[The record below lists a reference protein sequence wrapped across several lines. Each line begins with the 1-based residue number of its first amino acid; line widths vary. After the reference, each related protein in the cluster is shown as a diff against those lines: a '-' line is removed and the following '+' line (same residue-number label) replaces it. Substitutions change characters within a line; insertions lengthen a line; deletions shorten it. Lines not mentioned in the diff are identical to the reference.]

1 MFSGTYLQYNIGH
14 EAINL
19 FKSDNGN
26 YYVYVNNDGKIGK
39 ERFNGPECKVEHVLL
54 ARTLE
59 GENAVE
65 IIGLA
70 SGLEP
75 VCHSHNNKES
85 QKEYALEHN
94 IQYGEVN
101 INDIYSG
108 GEQQD
113 INISFKA
120 KFIKRVADNKRI
132 KIIFAQKGKQEV
144 KELKVDDVKKIQLTN
159 LNNGQTLKYFIDNTT
174 KTLDYN
180 VLKDLIDKKD
190 NWGEL
195 MPPVSKRDLDQE
207 LSYLDVCKR
216 TYDELAYSNAMLYF
230 AQKYPE
236 ITFELFD
243 ELIEKKDDHED
254 FIALREK
261 KHMDLFFYN
270 TKRAIVVEN
279 KIKSGINEN
288 QKGNQLDAYV
298 SAMDELL
305 KERKINVKEKHFV
318 ILAPNYS
325 SILKEKCQTQKMVTK
340 NGNKYKLI
348 SYKDLHQKLSPFSK
362 ETPYSDDT
370 LFKQFVKSLERH
382 TKDFDDGLYETTIVR
397 FLERIEYMKRKRE
410 QQKIK

>member
-19 FKSDNGN
+19 FQSDNGC
-26 YYVYVNNDGKIGK
+26 YYVYINKDGIIGK
-39 ERFNGPECKVEHVLL
+39 EHFNGLECKVEHVLL

-120 KFIKRVADNKRI
+120 EFIKRVADKKRI
-132 KIIFAQKGKQEV
+132 KIIFAPKGNQEV
-144 KELKVDDVKKIQLTN
+144 KELKADDVIKIQLTN
-159 LNNGQTLKYFIDNTT
+159 MKIGQSPKCFIDNITNEH
-174 KTLDYN
+174 DYK
-180 VLKDLIDKKD
+180 VLKELIDKDD
-190 NWGEL
+190 NWGES
-195 MPPVSKRDLDQE
+195 MPFVSKRDQE
-207 LSYLDVCKR
+207 LSYLDVCKSA
-216 TYDELAYSNAMLYF
+216 YDELAYSNAMLYF

-325 SILKEKCQTQKMVTK
+325 SILKEKCQIREIVTEK
-340 NGNKYKLI
+340 ENKYILI
-348 SYKDLHQKLSPFSK
+348 SYKDLYDKLSFFTNIP
-362 ETPYSDDT
+362 PYNKDA
-370 LFKQFVKSLERH
+370 LFTQFVKSLARH

-410 QQKIK
+410 QQ